1 MNTHNEDGRLKD
13 THGLVLSSHE
23 LKYGGTALI
32 FVVLF
37 VFAGGYF
44 LGKKRAY
51 EELAVRYDDECFAD
65 KVNQSLSS
73 LYEQGDNEPSDS
85 SDAESDNAPE
95 EDACATVPL
104 AESNELQKDA
114 QDEMRELA
122 YAQLCG
128 FGTRYMAEAYVGRLK
143 RRAIEATIVERQSRS
158 KKGKMVTWYQVI
170 TGTMDKRELEELVKE
185 LKKDDKLSGVQIIDA
200 RLDESR

>member
-1 MNTHNEDGRLKD
+1 MNHNEDGRSPE
-13 THGLVLSSHE
+13 THGLVLSNHE
-23 LKYGGTALI
+23 LKYGGAALVL
-32 FVVLF
+32 VVLF

-65 KVNQSLSS
+65 KINQSLSS
-73 LYEQGDNEPSDS
+73 LYEQGDNEPADTP
-85 SDAESDNAPE
+85 DAEADNSGE
-95 EDACATVPL
+95 EDACAVVPL
-104 AESNELQKDA
+104 AESSELTKDS
-114 QDEMRELA
+114 QDETRELA

-128 FGTRYMAEAYVGRLK
+128 FGTRYMAEAYVSRLK
-143 RRAIEATIVERQSRS
+143 KRAIEAAIIERESRS

>member
-1 MNTHNEDGRLKD
+1 MNEDGRLKD
-13 THGLVLSSHE
+13 TQGLVLSSQE
-23 LKYGGTALI
+23 LKYGGVALV

-73 LYEQGDNEPSDS
+73 LYEQGDNEPSD
-85 SDAESDNAPE
+85 AEAGNSGE
-95 EDACATVPL
+95 EDACAIVPL
-104 AESNELQKDA
+104 ADSNELSKDS
-114 QDEMRELA
+114 QDEPRELA

-128 FGTRYMAEAYVGRLK
+128 FGTRYMAEAYVNRLK
-143 RRAIEATIVERQSRS
+143 KRAIEAAIIERESRS

>member
-1 MNTHNEDGRLKD
+1 MNNEDGRLKD
-13 THGLVLSSHE
+13 AQGLVLSNQE
-23 LKYGGTALI
+23 LKYGGLALV
-32 FVVLF
+32 FVVFF

-73 LYEQGDNEPSDS
+73 LYEQGDNEPTES
-85 SDAESDNAPE
+85 SDAEVENSGE
-95 EDACATVPL
+95 EDACALVPL

-114 QDEMRELA
+114 QDETRELA

-128 FGTRYMAEAYVGRLK
+128 FGTRYMAEAYVSRLQ

-158 KKGKMVTWYQVI
+158 KKGRMVTWYQVI

>member
-1 MNTHNEDGRLKD
+1 MNEKETNHD
-13 THGLVLSSHE
+13 GLVLSGKE
-23 LKYGGTALI
+23 LKYGGVALI

-37 VFAGGYF
+37 IFAGGYF

-73 LYEQGDNEPSDS
+73 LYEQGDTDSEGESSGDGEP
-85 SDAESDNAPE
+85 
-95 EDACATVPL
+95 EDACEVVPVL
-104 AESNELQKDA
+104 NKDEPK
-114 QDEMRELA
+114 DLA

-128 FGTRYMAEAYVGRLK
+128 FGTRYMAESYVGRLK
-143 RRAIEATIVERQSRS
+143 KRAIEATILERQSRS

-170 TGTMDKRELEELVKE
+170 TATKDKRELEELVKE
-185 LKKDDKLSGVQIIDA
+185 LKKDDKLTGVQIIDV
-200 RLDESR
+200 RVDESRKDKTDDFNVA